1 MAEDPEKVVDLVN
14 RDPMGINGFLQV
26 DFEDVFAEPD
36 GMFSLDFCWSIAFTV
51 FRCSKKICYVILTCL
66 CACPL
71 AFMWGCKFAIVSFKV
86 IWIITPCMRLIHIT
100 LFPLRQILSMCL
112 NTFVGPIVET
122 HGLIFSRISVTN
134 STGEPP
140 KPLGYMPG
148 DEEEGVRTKRTV

>member
-1 MAEDPEKVVDLVN
+1 MAEDPQKEVDLVN

-36 GMFSLDFCWSIAFTV
+36 GMFSLDFCWSCSFTC
-51 FRCSKKICYVILTCL
+51 FNCSKKICYILLTCL
-66 CACPL
+66 YSWFI
-71 AFMWGCKFAIVSFKV
+71 AFIWGCAFAIVSFFV
-86 IWIITPCMRLIHIT
+86 IWIVTPCMRLFHIF
-100 LFPLRQILSMCL
+100 LFPLRQILAMCL

-122 HGLIFSRISVTN
+122 YGLLFSRISVTN

-148 DEEEGVRTKRTV
+148 DEEEGARTKRTV